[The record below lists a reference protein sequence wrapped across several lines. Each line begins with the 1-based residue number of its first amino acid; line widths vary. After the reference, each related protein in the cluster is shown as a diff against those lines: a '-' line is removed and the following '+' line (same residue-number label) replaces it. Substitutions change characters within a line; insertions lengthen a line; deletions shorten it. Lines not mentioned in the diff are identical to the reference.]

1 MSDAPLAPLLETELT
16 RRDLLRNAIA
26 GALLTVPWIGTAEAA
41 VPPPPQLGFK
51 QNRTKDGIVGPYGE
65 IRLGNANGLMLPFMV
80 IATGGLAVMNF
91 ADRKP
96 YVQIGNDDTLITYN
110 SDGISFGKGA
120 GFKAWNRDSIGSLVA
135 AIGKDRR
142 KLRGMLNLRA
152 ALQMSYPA
160 ALRMMKGTT
169 DKRVATAHKM
179 AASGNGAGWANR
191 DCTTKTVTET
201 VVTTVT
207 EYVEVWKSAERQ
219 WQECYDKEVR
229 SATCAPLGS
238 VGAQGCAFAIC
249 TAKGFVDVFLGLMEV
264 TRTVLEEVVRT
275 FVVCAVAVR
284 NSWPNPV
291 DVLDNLPVKFALP
304 QDRAAFKPEDIPKA
318 IEFLKGLTGFLGPFG
333 KCLLGGKWS
342 LAQLNLPVAFGDGTV
357 ALPYGVKVCVNTKCA
372 KDMSLT
378 NVGGELLASWGAALG
393 ALAAMSTAFAAYAT
407 SLGIAATPIVVTA
420 VAAAGGAGSAI
431 VSCAAL
437 ILAFIILALIY
448 GTAIAAQLEFHERY
462 TDSFADGEVCI
473 EHPTFALALIKIA
486 TLSLVPS
493 ELIPPVVTG

>member
-1 MSDAPLAPLLETELT
+1 MNDASLAPLFETELS

-41 VPPPPQLGFK
+41 IPPPPKLTFA

-65 IRLGNANGLMLPFMV
+65 VRLGNANGLMLPFMV
-80 IATGGLAVMNF
+80 IATGGLAVMNV
-91 ADRKP
+91 ADRRP

-120 GFKAWNRDSIGSLVA
+120 GFKAWSRDSISSLVA

-142 KLRGMLNLRA
+142 KLRGLLNLRA

-191 DCTTKTVTET
+191 DCTTKTITET
-201 VVTTVT
+201 VVTTIT
-207 EYVEVWKSAERQ
+207 EYIGVWKSAEQQ
-219 WQECYDKEVR
+219 WQECYDKEVK
-229 SATCAPLGS
+229 SANCTALGS
-238 VGAQGCAFAIC
+238 VGAQACAFTIC
-249 TAKGFVDVFLGLMEV
+249 TAKGFVDVLLGLMEV

-275 FVVCAVAVR
+275 FVVCAVALKE
-284 NSWPNPV
+284 SWPNPV
-291 DVLDNLPVKFALP
+291 DVLDRLPVKFAFP
-304 QDRAAFKPEDIPKA
+304 QDRAGFKPEDIQKA
-318 IEFLKGLTGFLGPFG
+318 LDFLKDLTGFLGPFG

-342 LAQLNLPVAFGDGTV
+342 LAQLNLPVVFGDGTI
-357 ALPYGVKVCVNTKCA
+357 ALPYGVKVCVSSKCA
-372 KDMSLT
+372 RTMSLSD
-378 NVGGELLASWGAALG
+378 VSGELLASWGATLG

-420 VAAAGGAGSAI
+420 VAAAGGAGSAV

-448 GTAIAAQLEFHERY
+448 GTAIAAQLEFHERFM
-462 TDSFADGEVCI
+462 DSFEDGEVCI

-486 TLSLVPS
+486 TMSLVAS